1 MTAPGHDWDE
11 SGVRESVADARRLV
25 VKVGSSSISTAQS
38 GLDLDKMAILV
49 SALAARHGLGRD
61 VILVSS
67 GSISAGMAP
76 LGLVRR
82 PRDLA
87 HMQAAA
93 AVGQGLLVQHYAEL
107 FDSYGIMAA
116 QVLLGVADFTR
127 RDNYANALRAL
138 GTLMRMGVVPVVNEN
153 DVVATNEIRFG
164 DNDRIAALV
173 AQMVR
178 ADALVILS
186 DVDAVY
192 TAHPHDPGAERLT
205 FVPDIDHLQVD
216 THTNSHSG
224 VGSGGMTSKLQAAK
238 MAAGAGIPVLLASSA
253 QAVDAVAG
261 GPVGTV
267 IAPVDKPR
275 PRRLLWLAHAS
286 QVRGRLTLDAGAVRA
301 VTQRNASLL
310 AAGITNVT
318 GDFVSGDPI
327 ELVDAD
333 GRPIARG
340 LVNFDATQLPSMM
353 GRKSTWLADAMGV
366 QYEREV
372 VHRDSLVLLDRA
384 GVGSQS

>member
-1 MTAPGHDWDE
+1 MTAPLHEWDE
-11 SGVRESVADARRLV
+11 AGVREAIADARRLV

-49 SALAARHGLGRD
+49 SALAARHAAGRD

-107 FDSYGIMAA
+107 FESYGIMSA

-192 TAHPHDPGAERLT
+192 TAHPDEPGSERLT

-224 VGSGGMTSKLQAAK
+224 VGSGGMTSKLQAAR
-238 MAAGAGIPVLLASSA
+238 MAAGAGIPVLLASSER
-253 QAVDAVAG
+253 AVGAVAG
-261 GPVGTV
+261 ESVGTV
-267 IAPVDKPR
+267 FAPVDKPR

-310 AAGITNVT
+310 AAGITKVT
-318 GDFVSGDPI
+318 GDFVAGDPV
-327 ELVDAD
+327 ELTDAE

-340 LVNFDATQLPSMM
+340 LVNFDAAELPAMM
-353 GRKSTWLADAMGV
+353 GRKSAWLAGAMGV

-372 VHRDSLVLLDRA
+372 VHRDSLVLLDRIR
-384 GVGSQS
+384 